1 MSNNLIGSN
10 NNLQYNK
17 GGRVKLYNGG
27 IPGFTEAEIAQ
38 RRNQQLRDAQ
48 ERNRTSSKPITQM
61 PMIPPGGAPKQPA
74 NLSPITNSPPAMS
87 EQGALP
93 GFGTNNPGGEEFIAV
108 SPGGGGA
115 SGIGNITYDLGGQK
129 VEDTI
134 DLDKIMNMDTF
145 QYDKFMS
152 GLSPEKKKRSRKP
165 TK

>member
-1 MSNNLIGSN
+1 PF
-10 NNLQYNK
+10 NK

-74 NLSPITNSPPAMS
+74 MS

-93 GFGTNNPGGEEFIAV
+93 GFGTNNPGGEEYIAV
-108 SPGGGGA
+108 PGGGGPSTVMPGAGA
-115 SGIGNITYDLGGQK
+115 STNLPGSGAPGTVMPTLPGYEEMMK
-129 VEDTI
+129 VEY
-134 DLDKIMNMDTF
+134 MH
-145 QYDKFMS
+145 
-152 GLSPEKKKRSRKP
+152 
-165 TK
+165 